1 MRKRACSCDK
11 NIKPSKANR
20 NDKVKVVFSR
30 VSSPDLQSEPLK
42 FIREKVTKFGY
53 SLDLNTTFNISLC
66 STCNS
71 TFQRIRTNSKLTY
84 TLDLSPEKALVI
96 DSSEDDLENSNVD
109 MCDEMV
115 QIISFNLVIKPVKG
129 SALPSKWIEIKEV
142 SSLDDVLADIHYH
155 TIKLTGDEEIIHSD
169 YMVTF
174 KSEKAVGVGA
184 RLVDMQDY
192 KKFLLDY
199 KKLLDAKKNMTIVVS
214 MENKKRKVKS
224 FDFIK

>member
-1 MRKRACSCDK
+1 MRKRTCSCDK
-11 NIKPSKANR
+11 NIKPSKVNR
-20 NDKVKVVFSR
+20 NDKVKVAFSR

-42 FIREKVTKFGY
+42 FIKEKVAKFGY
-53 SLDLNTTFNISLC
+53 SLDLNTTFNFSLC

-71 TFQRIRTNSKLTY
+71 TFQRIRTNAKSTN
-84 TLDLSPEKALVI
+84 TSSLSSDKALVI
-96 DSSEDDLENSNVD
+96 DSSEDDLENSDID
-109 MCDEMV
+109 MSDEMV
-115 QIISFNLVIKPVKG
+115 QTISFNLVIKPIKG

-142 SSLDDVLADIHYH
+142 SSLDDILADIHYH
-155 TIKLTGDEEIIHSD
+155 TKKLTGDEEITHSD

-199 KKLLDAKKNMTIVVS
+199 QKLLDMKKNMTIVIS
-214 MENKKRKVKS
+214 MKKNKRKV
-224 FDFIK
+224 I